1 MNINKKRL
9 LIFLMTLI
17 LCQFQLSSLKAEDV
31 KSINDEELPAIDPFA
46 GGIAGSTNQ
55 SVELDDTQQSSNNGL
70 LNNMRL
76 VGTIIGENNQIAVF
90 SSPDGGAYKF
100 ELGDLLTNTTVLLEI
115 FSDVVIVKDQE
126 DQKFEVYMNNIIRPS
141 EG

>member
-1 MNINKKRL
+1 MNINKKKL
-9 LIFLMTLI
+9 LLFFMTLV
-17 LCQFQLSSLKAEDV
+17 LCQFSLFSLKAEEV
-31 KSINDEELPAIDPFA
+31 KSIDDEDLPAIDPFA
-46 GGIAGSTNQ
+46 GTTAGSTNQ
-55 SVELDDTQQSSNNGL
+55 SVDLGDTQQSTDNGL

-100 ELGDLLTNTTVLLEI
+100 ETGDLLTTSTVLLEI
-115 FSDVVIVKDQE
+115 FSDVVIVKNQE
-126 DQKFEVYMNNIIRPS
+126 DEKFEVYMNNIIRPS

>member
-1 MNINKKRL
+1 V
-9 LIFLMTLI
+9 

-31 KSINDEELPAIDPFA
+31 KNIDDEELPAIDPFA
-46 GGIAGSTNQ
+46 GGTAGSTNQ
-55 SVELDDTQQSSNNGL
+55 SVDLGDTQQSSDSGL

-76 VGTIIGENNQIAVF
+76 VGTIIGKYKQIAVF
-90 SSPDGGAYKF
+90 SSPDGGAFKF
-100 ELGDLLTNTTVLLEI
+100 EVGDLLTTSTVLLEI

-126 DQKFEVYMNNIIRPS
+126 DEKFEVYMNNIIRPS

>member
-1 MNINKKRL
+1 MNINKKKL
-9 LIFLMTLI
+9 LLFFMTLV
-17 LCQFQLSSLKAEDV
+17 LCQFSLFSLKAEEV
-31 KSINDEELPAIDPFA
+31 KSIDDEELPAIDPFA
-46 GGIAGSTNQ
+46 GTTAGSTNQ
-55 SVELDDTQQSSNNGL
+55 SVDLGDTQQSTDNGL

-100 ELGDLLTNTTVLLEI
+100 ETGDLLTTSTVLLEI

-126 DQKFEVYMNNIIRPS
+126 DKKFEVYMNNIIRPS

>member
-1 MNINKKRL
+1 MNINKKKL
-9 LIFLMTLI
+9 LVLFLTLV

-31 KSINDEELPAIDPFA
+31 KSIDDEELPAIDPFA
-46 GGIAGSTNQ
+46 GGTAGSTNQ
-55 SVELDDTQQSSNNGL
+55 SVELDDTQQNSNNGL

-76 VGTIIGENNQIAVF
+76 VGTIVGENNQIAVF
-90 SSPDGGAYKF
+90 SSPDDGAYKF
-100 ELGDLLTNTTVLLEI
+100 EIGDLLTTSTVLLEI

-126 DQKFEVYMNNIIRPS
+126 EQKFEVYMNNIIRPS

>member
-9 LIFLMTLI
+9 LVFLMTLI
-17 LCQFQLSSLKAEDV
+17 LCQFQLMSLKAEDV
-31 KSINDEELPAIDPFA
+31 KSIDDEELPAIDPFA
-46 GGIAGSTNQ
+46 GGTAGSTNQ
-55 SVELDDTQQSSNNGL
+55 SVDLDDTQQSSDNGL

-100 ELGDLLTNTTVLLEI
+100 ETGDLLTTSTVLLEI

-126 DQKFEVYMNNIIRPS
+126 DKKFEVYMNNIIRPS

>member
-9 LIFLMTLI
+9 LVFLMTLI
-17 LCQFQLSSLKAEDV
+17 FCQFQLSSLKAEDV
-31 KSINDEELPAIDPFA
+31 KSIDDEELPAIDPFA
-46 GGIAGSTNQ
+46 GGTAGSTNQ
-55 SVELDDTQQSSNNGL
+55 SVELDDTQQNSNNGL

-76 VGTIIGENNQIAVF
+76 VGTIVGENNQIAVF

-100 ELGDLLTNTTVLLEI
+100 EIGDLLTSSTVLLEI

-126 DQKFEVYMNNIIRPS
+126 EQKFEVYMNNIIRPS

>member
-1 MNINKKRL
+1 MNISKKKL
-9 LIFLMTLI
+9 LVLFLTLV

-31 KSINDEELPAIDPFA
+31 KSIDDEELPAIDPFA
-46 GGIAGSTNQ
+46 GGTAGSTNQ
-55 SVELDDTQQSSNNGL
+55 SVDLGDTQQSTDSGL

-76 VGTIIGENNQIAVF
+76 VGTIVGENNQIAVF

-100 ELGDLLTNTTVLLEI
+100 EIGDLLTTSTVLLEI

-126 DQKFEVYMNNIIRPS
+126 EQKFEVYMNNIIRPS

>member
-1 MNINKKRL
+1 MNINKKKL
-9 LIFLMTLI
+9 LVLFLTLV

-31 KSINDEELPAIDPFA
+31 KNIDDEELPAIDPFA
-46 GGIAGSTNQ
+46 GGTTGSTNQ
-55 SVELDDTQQSSNNGL
+55 SMDLGDTQQSSDSGL

-76 VGTIIGENNQIAVF
+76 VGTIIGKYKQIAVF
-90 SSPDGGAYKF
+90 SSPDGGAFKF
-100 ELGDLLTNTTVLLEI
+100 EVGDLLTTSTVLLEI

-126 DQKFEVYMNNIIRPS
+126 DEKFEVYMNNIIRPS

>member
-1 MNINKKRL
+1 MNINKKKL
-9 LIFLMTLI
+9 LFFFMTLV
-17 LCQFQLSSLKAEDV
+17 LCQFSLFSLKAEEV
-31 KSINDEELPAIDPFA
+31 KSIDDEELPAIDPFA
-46 GGIAGSTNQ
+46 GTTAGSTNQ
-55 SVELDDTQQSSNNGL
+55 SVDLGDTQQSSDNGL

-100 ELGDLLTNTTVLLEI
+100 ETGDLLTTSTVLLEI
-115 FSDVVIVKDQE
+115 FSDVVIVKNQE
-126 DQKFEVYMNNIIRPS
+126 DEKFEVYMNNIIRPS

>member
-1 MNINKKRL
+1 MNINKKKL
-9 LIFLMTLI
+9 LLFFMTLL
-17 LCQFQLSSLKAEDV
+17 LCQFSLFSLKAEDV
-31 KSINDEELPAIDPFA
+31 KNIDDEELPAIDPFA
-46 GGIAGSTNQ
+46 GTAAGSTNQ
-55 SVELDDTQQSSNNGL
+55 SVDLGDTQQSSDNGL

-100 ELGDLLTNTTVLLEI
+100 EVGDLLTTSTVLLEI

-126 DQKFEVYMNNIIRPS
+126 DEKFEVYMNNIIRPS

>member
-1 MNINKKRL
+1 MNINKKKL
-9 LIFLMTLI
+9 LLFFMTLV
-17 LCQFQLSSLKAEDV
+17 LCQFSLFSLKAEEV
-31 KSINDEELPAIDPFA
+31 KSIDDEELPAIDPFA
-46 GGIAGSTNQ
+46 GTTAGSTNQ
-55 SVELDDTQQSSNNGL
+55 SVDLGDTQQSTDNEL

-100 ELGDLLTNTTVLLEI
+100 ETGDLLTTSTVLLEI
-115 FSDVVIVKDQE
+115 FSDVVIVKNQE
-126 DQKFEVYMNNIIRPS
+126 DEKFEVYMNNIIRPS

>member
-1 MNINKKRL
+1 MNINKKKL
-9 LIFLMTLI
+9 LLFFMTLV
-17 LCQFQLSSLKAEDV
+17 LCQFSLFSLKAEEV
-31 KSINDEELPAIDPFA
+31 KSIDDEELPAIDPFA
-46 GGIAGSTNQ
+46 GTTAGSTNQ
-55 SVELDDTQQSSNNGL
+55 SVDLGDTQQSTDNGL

-76 VGTIIGENNQIAVF
+76 VGTIIGEYNQIAVF

-100 ELGDLLTNTTVLLEI
+100 ATGDLLTTSTVLLEI

-126 DQKFEVYMNNIIRPS
+126 DEKFEVYMNNIIRPS

>member
-1 MNINKKRL
+1 MNINKKKL
-9 LIFLMTLI
+9 LFFFMTLV
-17 LCQFQLSSLKAEDV
+17 LCQFSLFSLKAEEV
-31 KSINDEELPAIDPFA
+31 KSIDDEELPAIDPFA
-46 GGIAGSTNQ
+46 GTTAGSTNQ
-55 SVELDDTQQSSNNGL
+55 SVDLGDTQQSSDNGL

-100 ELGDLLTNTTVLLEI
+100 ETGDLLTTSTVLLEI

-126 DQKFEVYMNNIIRPS
+126 DEKFEVYMNNIIRPS

>member
-1 MNINKKRL
+1 MNINKKKL
-9 LIFLMTLI
+9 LVLFLTLV

-31 KSINDEELPAIDPFA
+31 KSIDDEELPAIDPFA
-46 GGIAGSTNQ
+46 GGTAGSTNQ
-55 SVELDDTQQSSNNGL
+55 SVELDDTQQNSNNGL

-100 ELGDLLTNTTVLLEI
+100 EAGDLLTTSTVLLEI

-126 DQKFEVYMNNIIRPS
+126 DKKFEVYMNNIIRPS

>member
-17 LCQFQLSSLKAEDV
+17 FCQFQLSSLKAEDV
-31 KSINDEELPAIDPFA
+31 KSIDDEELPAIDPFA
-46 GGIAGSTNQ
+46 GGTAGSTTQ
-55 SVELDDTQQSSNNGL
+55 SVDLGSTKQSSDNGL

-76 VGTIIGENNQIAVF
+76 VGTIVGENNQIAVF

-100 ELGDLLTNTTVLLEI
+100 EIGDLLTTSTVLLEI

-126 DQKFEVYMNNIIRPS
+126 EQKFEVYMNNIIRPS

>member
-55 SVELDDTQQSSNNGL
+55 SVELDDSQQNSNNGL

-100 ELGDLLTNTTVLLEI
+100 EIGDLLTSSTVLLEI

-126 DQKFEVYMNNIIRPS
+126 EQKFEVYMNNIIRPS

>member
-1 MNINKKRL
+1 MNINKKKL
-9 LIFLMTLI
+9 LLFFMTLV
-17 LCQFQLSSLKAEDV
+17 LCQFSLFSLKAEEV
-31 KSINDEELPAIDPFA
+31 KSIDDEELPAIDPFA
-46 GGIAGSTNQ
+46 GTTAGSTNQ
-55 SVELDDTQQSSNNGL
+55 SVDLGDTQQSTDNGL

-100 ELGDLLTNTTVLLEI
+100 ETGDLLTTSTVLLEI

-126 DQKFEVYMNNIIRPS
+126 DEKFEVYMNNIIRPS

>member
-1 MNINKKRL
+1 MNINKKKL
-9 LIFLMTLI
+9 LVLFLTLV

-31 KSINDEELPAIDPFA
+31 KNIDDEELPAIDPFA
-46 GGIAGSTNQ
+46 GGTAGSTNQ
-55 SVELDDTQQSSNNGL
+55 SVDLGDTQQSSDSGL

-76 VGTIIGENNQIAVF
+76 VGTIIGKYKQIAVF
-90 SSPDGGAYKF
+90 SSPDGGAFKF
-100 ELGDLLTNTTVLLEI
+100 EVGDLLTTSTVLLEI

-126 DQKFEVYMNNIIRPS
+126 DEKFEVYMNNIIRPS